1 MKMIMRILKFLIVAA
16 QGITSGL
23 LIYTLFHLNVL
34 QTWQNLVATSVL
46 VTLFLIC
53 LKVLIFPK
61 KRFHKDGTPKNPKL
75 IPQIIFTLLSLA
87 TSVGALAAYHY
98 IDPISDFIADITK
111 ESKTHVK
118 VYNLL
123 TPKLTDADQKRTLE
137 DYRDKEIGFLS
148 LDPYMAKA
156 ESTLKEKIS
165 FTNKTFDDIDT
176 ITTALDNKSLP
187 AIVLEAERFEALAE
201 IAETKKTEGAK
212 DSTNSSTKSTQD
224 LATFADRVEVTYT
237 FEITA
242 EDTNYSSSVNITKD
256 PFIAYI
262 SGTDSR
268 QGINGIARSDVNIL
282 AVVNPIKNK
291 ILLLTIPR
299 DTYVQ
304 LHGTTGIKDKL
315 THAGIYGIDMSKNT
329 IEDFLNIKIDHTIK
343 VSFAT
348 VVNVVDA
355 IGGIEINS
363 DTAMTL
369 KVEGKDKKCTYVVGN
384 QTLDG
389 DCALRYAR
397 ERKTYYIGD
406 IHRGRNQQQ
415 VITAIIDKVSK
426 NKSLLTDY
434 PRILKAAEGTFET
447 SFTYNDITSFVRYQL
462 AEGKSWQTESIDITG
477 NARYAGTYSMGEKLP
492 LYVMDADESSIKN
505 AQAKIAEYLA
515 K

>member
-1 MKMIMRILKFLIVAA
+1 MRILKFLVVTA
-16 QGITSGL
+16 QGVTSGL

-34 QTWQNLVATSVL
+34 QVWQNLVATGILAV
-46 VTLFLIC
+46 LFLIC
-53 LKVLIFPK
+53 LKVLVFPK
-61 KRFHKDGTPKNPKL
+61 KRFNKDGTPKNPKL
-75 IPQIIFTLLSLA
+75 IPQIICIILSLA
-87 TSVGALAAYHY
+87 TSTGAVFAYHY

-123 TPKLTDADQKRTLE
+123 TPKLTDADQKRTLA
-137 DYRDKEIGFLS
+137 DYADKEIGFLS

-156 ESTLKEKIS
+156 EFALKEKIS

-176 ITTALDNKSLP
+176 ITTALDDKSLP

-212 DSTNSSTKSTQD
+212 GAKGATNSSSKSTQD
-224 LATFADRVEVTYT
+224 LATFAGRVEVTYT
-237 FEITA
+237 FEITV
-242 EDTNYSSSVNITKD
+242 EDTNYSSSVDITKD

-268 QGINGIARSDVNIL
+268 QGINGVARSDVNIL

-415 VITAIIDKVSK
+415 VITAIIDKISK

-477 NARYAGTYSMGEKLP
+477 TARYAGTYSMGEKLP

>member
-1 MKMIMRILKFLIVAA
+1 MKLFAKILKLTLVLT
-16 QGITSGL
+16 QGITSSL

-34 QTWQNLVATSVL
+34 QAWQNLLITSIL
-46 VTLFLIC
+46 VILFLIC

-61 KRFHKDGTPKNPKL
+61 KRFSKDGTPKKPKL
-75 IPQIIFTLLSLA
+75 IPQIFCIILSLA
-87 TSVGALAAYHY
+87 ASVGAIFVYHY
-98 IDPISDFIADITK
+98 IDPISDFITDITK
-111 ESKTHVK
+111 TSKTHVK
-118 VYNLL
+118 SYNLL
-123 TPKLTDADQKRTLE
+123 TPKLTDADQKRTLA
-137 DYRDKEIGFLS
+137 DYADQEIGFLT
-148 LDPYMAKA
+148 LDPYKTKA
-156 ESTLKEKIS
+156 EEALKEKIS
-165 FTNKTFDDIDT
+165 FTSRPYDDLDT
-176 ITTALDNKSLP
+176 LVSALDTKSLP
-187 AIVLEAERFEALAE
+187 AIVMEAERFEALSE
-201 IAETKKTEGAK
+201 IAEAK
-212 DSTNSSTKSTQD
+212 NDTANGTNSTAKSAQD

-237 FEITA
+237 FEIIV
-242 EDTNYSSSVNITKD
+242 EDTQYDSTVDVTKD
-256 PFIAYI
+256 PFIVYL

-268 QGINGIARSDVNIL
+268 QGIHGVARSDVNIL
-282 AVVNPIKNK
+282 AVVNPAKGK

-315 THAGIYGIDMSKNT
+315 THAGIYGIEMSKNT
-329 IEDFLNIKIDHTIK
+329 IEDFLNIQIDHTVK

-348 VVNVVDA
+348 VVNIVDA
-355 IGGIEINS
+355 IGGINIDS

-369 KVEGKDKKCTYVVGN
+369 KVEGKDKKCTYVVGD

-415 VITAIIDKVSK
+415 VLTAIIDKISK
-426 NKSLLTDY
+426 DKSLLADY

-477 NARYAGTYSMGEKLP
+477 NARYTGTYSMGANLP
-492 LYVMDADESSIKN
+492 LYVMDADEESVKS
-505 AQAKIAEYLA
+505 AQDKIAEYLA
-515 K
+515 P